1 MSTVNTPTQ
10 SPVAKKTR
18 APVLSEK
25 LSKFIQFGYF
35 MMSQMSDS
43 DSFTKDEYMEK
54 LQMFAPVEEQDSFVQ
69 GFLDGKK
76 ETKKNMNK
84 MVRDK
89 KNENKPKKQRT
100 PRAPRKAKNASVTEL
115 TQSELSDPVIQN
127 LSIELSEEPM
137 IEQTTETS
145 DPVVRNLSTEFSEE
159 PMTDPT
165 TETSAPEEIREQ
177 INAAV
182 EVAKELTAKKPRV
195 KKADTEKKPRVKKT
209 AKKSDPV
216 NTETESQVVN

>member
-1 MSTVNTPTQ
+1 MSAVNTPTQ
-10 SPVAKKTR
+10 PPVANKTR
-18 APVLSEK
+18 MPVLSEK

-100 PRAPRKAKNASVTEL
+100 PRAPRKAKVTES
-115 TQSELSDPVIQN
+115 TQSDLSDPVVRN

-137 IEQTTETS
+137 VEQTTETS
-145 DPVVRNLSTEFSEE
+145 SGG
-159 PMTDPT
+159 
-165 TETSAPEEIREQ
+165 EILEQ

-195 KKADTEKKPRVKKT
+195 KKADSEKKPRVKK
-209 AKKSDPV
+209 AESV
-216 NTETESQVVN
+216 TE

>member
-43 DSFTKDEYMEK
+43 DSFTKDEYMES

-100 PRAPRKAKNASVTEL
+100 PRAPRKAKETGVTEL
-115 TQSELSDPVIQN
+115 TQSDLSDPVVRN

-137 IEQTTETS
+137 IEQ
-145 DPVVRNLSTEFSEE
+145 
-159 PMTDPT
+159 T

-195 KKADTEKKPRVKKT
+195 KKADSEKKPRVKK
-209 AKKSDPV
+209 AVKKSDPV

>member
-76 ETKKNMNK
+76 ETNKNMNK

-100 PRAPRKAKNASVTEL
+100 PRAPRKAKETGVTEL
-115 TQSELSDPVIQN
+115 TQSDLSDPVVRN

-137 IEQTTETS
+137 IEQ
-145 DPVVRNLSTEFSEE
+145 
-159 PMTDPT
+159 T

-182 EVAKELTAKKPRV
+182 EVAKELTAKKPRA
-195 KKADTEKKPRVKKT
+195 KKADSDKKPRVKKAT
-209 AKKSDPV
+209 KKTEPV

>member
-100 PRAPRKAKNASVTEL
+100 PRAPRKAKTTSTNTESAQVVSSG
-115 TQSELSDPVIQN
+115 TTSTEESD
-127 LSIELSEEPM
+127 
-137 IEQTTETS
+137 T
-145 DPVVRNLSTEFSEE
+145 VVRNLSTELCEE
-159 PMTDPT
+159 PMVEQSTDT
-165 TETSAPEEIREQ
+165 VAPVEIREQ

-195 KKADTEKKPRVKKT
+195 KKADSEKKPRVKK
-209 AKKSDPV
+209 AVKKSDPV

>member
-1 MSTVNTPTQ
+1 MSAVNTPTQ
-10 SPVAKKTR
+10 PPVANKTR
-18 APVLSEK
+18 MPVLSEK

-115 TQSELSDPVIQN
+115 TQSDLSDPVVRN

-137 IEQTTETS
+137 IEQTS
-145 DPVVRNLSTEFSEE
+145 
-159 PMTDPT
+159 
-165 TETSAPEEIREQ
+165 ETSAPEEIREQ

-195 KKADTEKKPRVKKT
+195 KKADSEKKPRVKKT

>member
-100 PRAPRKAKNASVTEL
+100 PRAPRKAKETGVTEL
-115 TQSELSDPVIQN
+115 TQSDLSDPVVRN

-137 IEQTTETS
+137 IEQ
-145 DPVVRNLSTEFSEE
+145 
-159 PMTDPT
+159 T

-182 EVAKELTAKKPRV
+182 EVAKELTAKKPRA
-195 KKADTEKKPRVKKT
+195 KKADSDKKPRVKKAT
-209 AKKSDPV
+209 KKTEPV

>member
-76 ETKKNMNK
+76 ETNKNMNK

-100 PRAPRKAKNASVTEL
+100 PRAPRKAKETGVTEL
-115 TQSELSDPVIQN
+115 TQSDLSDPVVRN

-137 IEQTTETS
+137 IEQ
-145 DPVVRNLSTEFSEE
+145 
-159 PMTDPT
+159 T

-209 AKKSDPV
+209 AKKADPV

>member
-100 PRAPRKAKNASVTEL
+100 PRAPRKAKETGVTEL
-115 TQSELSDPVIQN
+115 TQSDLSDPVVRN

-137 IEQTTETS
+137 IEQTS
-145 DPVVRNLSTEFSEE
+145 
-159 PMTDPT
+159 
-165 TETSAPEEIREQ
+165 ETSAPEEIREQ

-195 KKADTEKKPRVKKT
+195 KKADSEKKPRVKK
-209 AKKSDPV
+209 AVKKSDPV

>member
-100 PRAPRKAKNASVTEL
+100 PRAPRKAKETGVTEL
-115 TQSELSDPVIQN
+115 TQSDLSDPVVRN

-145 DPVVRNLSTEFSEE
+145 
-159 PMTDPT
+159 
-165 TETSAPEEIREQ
+165 APEEIREQ
-177 INAAV
+177 INAAI

-195 KKADTEKKPRVKKT
+195 KKADSEKKPRVKK
-209 AKKSDPV
+209 AVKKSDPV

>member
-100 PRAPRKAKNASVTEL
+100 PRAPRKAKETGVTEL
-115 TQSELSDPVIQN
+115 TQSDLSDPVVRN

-137 IEQTTETS
+137 IEQ
-145 DPVVRNLSTEFSEE
+145 
-159 PMTDPT
+159 T

-195 KKADTEKKPRVKKT
+195 KKADSEKKPRVKK
-209 AKKSDPV
+209 AVKKSDPV